1 MEPSLYEQQAKKPVS
16 QHSASPA
23 FNRNTE
29 NRQAIFLGF
38 VSIFFFNTQ
47 KGLWAIIS
55 PTNNKSRGIIWS
67 VVNFLEEWERHGILR
82 GTLARARHSCTRYIY
97 Y

>member
-1 MEPSLYEQQAKKPVS
+1 MEPSLYEQRAKKPVS

-38 VSIFFFNTQ
+38 VSILFFFSIP
-47 KGLWAIIS
+47 KKDYGLLFLRQIINHEGS
-55 PTNNKSRGIIWS
+55 YGAW
-67 VVNFLEEWERHGILR
+67 
-82 GTLARARHSCTRYIY
+82 
-97 Y
+97 